1 MVRPQG
7 LRLAALCPLLVA
19 TAWIS
24 RSFVGPV
31 VPSRSPST
39 LRHFKNA
46 PEAEPEQPKD
56 ALEDVWRYIG
66 GWYEVK
72 KIDGKLYF
80 RENNLQGEL
89 VAQDD
94 WLVAELPPSGTIRLK
109 LGPSGQEVLSN
120 FKPADTD
127 TWGDTITALREWESL
142 TARTDSL
149 KSTLSESTFEGSVD
163 GVTVTVDGRQRTV
176 DLKISDAAASKGSKL
191 GTLIK
196 EAHSDAVDRSL
207 EAMTENLQEL
217 YASHFSAKK

>member
-1 MVRPQG
+1 MVRPRG

-127 TWGDTITALREWESL
+127 AGLHGGLEEELCPRFVLIWVRTWLVYFNIYIILYNGETTCNLKEA
-142 TARTDSL
+142 DS
-149 KSTLSESTFEGSVD
+149 STFLVLLCLSSWI
-163 GVTVTVDGRQRTV
+163 R
-176 DLKISDAAASKGSKL
+176 
-191 GTLIK
+191 
-196 EAHSDAVDRSL
+196 
-207 EAMTENLQEL
+207 
-217 YASHFSAKK
+217 

>member
-1 MVRPQG
+1 MTFGQ
-7 LRLAALCPLLVA
+7 
-19 TAWIS
+19 TW
-24 RSFVGPV
+24 
-31 VPSRSPST
+31 ST
-39 LRHFKNA
+39 
-46 PEAEPEQPKD
+46 Q
-56 ALEDVWRYIG
+56 
-66 GWYEVK
+66 
-72 KIDGKLYF
+72 
-80 RENNLQGEL
+80 
-89 VAQDD
+89 
-94 WLVAELPPSGTIRLK
+94 
-109 LGPSGQEVLSN
+109 
-120 FKPADTD
+120 D

-142 TARTDSL
+142 TARTDAL